1 MLVSFLFINR
11 MCEMV
16 SFAVNF
22 QETVNLFIDSDVI
35 IIKGT
40 EFYFFVRANGVLGYG
55 PEI

>member
-1 MLVSFLFINR
+1 
-11 MCEMV
+11 MV